1 MLRTF
6 ILNADG
12 SVSLSTEK
20 PAAQSKLA
28 EILEVLQRGTYAAEE
43 MMPLIRAEIA
53 RAESNMA
60 AHKNSTELQKQRQFL
75 SSLYLVKD
83 YVERTSAP
91 DPYGQKFDRT
101 ELKNIEGEVF
111 RFLREVAFRDPRL
124 MEVGMEQAS
133 RTKTFGEFSP
143 QYMIE
148 LISDSTPVGSFKLLL
163 WDGTQTFIQDHVGL
177 KLKPGSD
184 SGAIILE
191 PPDLD
196 PTVRRAIR
204 FPTSDAPFCS
214 TQELFN
220 DICALVKKFTDLSP
234 NLVSLTTYSV
244 LASWFSD
251 FTPVPVCVSIVGPHS
266 HQRSNLFRLLSCLYR
281 RPLPLGEM
289 SAAVISSLPM
299 ELCPAL
305 FVEGYE
311 FTPQLQ
317 KVLRASSARDIYFS
331 LKGRLI
337 NTCCAKV
344 ICSEELI
351 DNDELGQGTIEIPVI
366 RTRQPLPILEKCAQ
380 QEIACEFQSK
390 LLRFRLA
397 NYNPVRNSG
406 FDVPDFEP
414 SVRDLARC
422 LGACVSEVPEMQKD
436 ITPLLTE
443 RNQEFDADTEC
454 STYVNKIVIQTMV
467 SFCHQRNKHD
477 LHVKEITS
485 DVNAILKARGEMLEM
500 TPKLVG
506 NKLRAMGLT
515 TKRLDASGRG
525 IVLLDPVRRRIHRL
539 AWIYQVGGFRE
550 PPEWPYVGL
559 DCAYCQWALKFGEP
573 KPSDGSN
580 PQEPDAID

>member
-1 MLRTF
+1 MLRKF

-28 EILEVLQRGTYAAEE
+28 VILEVLQRRTYAAEE
-43 MMPLIRAEIA
+43 VMPLISTEIA
-53 RAESNMA
+53 RAKSNMEA
-60 AHKNSTELQKQRQFL
+60 QKNSSELQKLRRFL

-91 DPYGQKFDRT
+91 DPFGQKFDRT

-111 RFLREVAFRDPRL
+111 RFLKEVAFRDDRL
-124 MEVGMEQAS
+124 MEVDVEQAS
-133 RTKTFGEFSP
+133 RTKTFGEVSP
-143 QYMIE
+143 KYMIE
-148 LISDSTPVGSFKLLL
+148 LISDGMPIGSFKLLL
-163 WDGTQTFIQDHVGL
+163 WDGTQSFIQDQVGL

-191 PPDLD
+191 PPNVD
-196 PTVRRAIR
+196 PTVRKAIR

-214 TQELFN
+214 TQQLFT
-220 DICALVKKFTDLSP
+220 DICTLVKKYTALSP
-234 NLVSLTTYSV
+234 KLVSLTAYSV

-266 HQRSNLFRLLSCLYR
+266 HKRSNLFRLLSCLYR
-281 RPLPLGEM
+281 RPLLLGEM

-311 FTPQLQ
+311 FSRQLQ
-317 KVLRASSARDIYFS
+317 RVLRASSARNIYFPR
-331 LKGRLI
+331 KGRLI

-344 ICSEELI
+344 ICSEELL
-351 DNDELGQGTIEIPVI
+351 DNQELGQGTIEIPVT
-366 RTRQPLPILEKCAQ
+366 RTSLPIPILEKCAQ
-380 QEIACEFQSK
+380 QEIACEFQSR

-397 NYNPVRNSG
+397 SYNAVRNSS

-422 LGACVSEVPEMQKD
+422 LGACVSEDPELQKD

-443 RNQEFDADTEC
+443 RNQEFDADSEC
-454 STYVNKIVIQTMV
+454 SMYVNRIVIGSV
-467 SFCHQRNKHD
+467 FFLCHQEKKHH
-477 LHVKEITS
+477 LHVKEITIE
-485 DVNAILKARGEMLEM
+485 VNSNLRRRGEMIAV
-500 TPKLVG
+500 TPKQVG
-506 NKLRAMGLT
+506 NKLRALGLT
-515 TKRLDASGRG
+515 TKRLDAYGRG
-525 IVLLDPVRRRIHRL
+525 IELLGPVRRRIHSL
-539 AWIYQVGGFRE
+539 AWNYKVGSFGD
-550 PPEWPYVGL
+550 PPEWHDIIPYCP
-559 DCAYCQWALKFGEP
+559 DCAWVSTPAKLISP
-573 KPSDGSN
+573 DSPS
-580 PQEPDAID
+580 PDIADIY